1 MLEKLNAAALQKAA
15 AQEHQQQEDQHN
27 GTDTDAAVV
36 ALPLP
41 GLAQSGTD
49 TVDNGTLDSDGIC
62 PPLQLDMIDSATVT
76 VMTPT
81 TPSSLELAD
90 SRAIDDGGDRDS
102 SVTWDNVVGL
112 DGGNELLQISDPTH
126 SNSSTCHNVAA
137 SLHHSDYSEDY
148 FIEPALQAPVHAAR
162 CWWRVLER
170 RKLDSRALQHG
181 ETLLHLVLIGQ
192 QWNKS
197 LTLRFILSQGETK

>member
-1 MLEKLNAAALQKAA
+1 
-15 AQEHQQQEDQHN
+15 
-27 GTDTDAAVV
+27 
-36 ALPLP
+36 
-41 GLAQSGTD
+41 
-49 TVDNGTLDSDGIC
+49 
-62 PPLQLDMIDSATVT
+62 MIDSATVT

-90 SRAIDDGGDRDS
+90 SRAIGDGGDRDS

-126 SNSSTCHNVAA
+126 SSSSSSTCRNVAA

-148 FIEPALQAPVHAAR
+148 FIEPALRAPVHAAR

-170 RKLDSRALQHG
+170 RKLDSRALQRG
-181 ETLLHLVLIGQ
+181 EALLHLVLIGQ